1 MTDEDVRGDRAGAW
15 AEPMGARGRPITI
28 DETLALVEADRLRL
42 VRFLWC
48 DTDGVVRGKLSSATG
63 LGGRMASGIGLTRAM
78 QAMSMLD
85 HLQPVEGMG
94 PVGEVRLVPDP
105 TSFVPLPY
113 ADWQGA
119 LLCDLLTPAGKPWE
133 ACPRSFLKR
142 QIGHAAARGLQVQAS
157 FEGEFLLASIW
168 ADGVLRPVDEAQCFS
183 STAMNSSA
191 TYIGKLVDALER
203 QAVSLEQYYP
213 ELGHGQQE
221 ITIRHAPALRAAD
234 DAVTLRETVR
244 GMASLLGLHA
254 TFAPKPLAQQA
265 GNGTHIH
272 FSAWDASGT
281 TNLFHDRDAAYGLS
295 PLGRR
300 FVAGIVAHL
309 SGLVALTCPSVNSY
323 RRLQPRAWSSAY
335 RCWGPD
341 NREAAVRVA
350 SPFSHDESGTL
361 NAELKPV
368 DGSCNP
374 YLALGGLIAAGL
386 DGIARELDPGEPT
399 LVDPADLSD
408 DERARR
414 GIARLPS
421 SLGEALTALEADAV
435 LAEALGPLLLS
446 AYLAVKR
453 GDIAD
458 FAQQG
463 EDEERMAH
471 ARTF

>member
-1 MTDEDVRGDRAGAW
+1 MTDEDAGADRTGNE
-15 AEPMGARGRPITI
+15 AGPMGARGRPTTI
-28 DETLALVEADRLRL
+28 EETLALVEADRLAL

-48 DTDGVVRGKLSSATG
+48 DTDGVVRGKMSSATG
-63 LGGRMASGIGLTRAM
+63 LGDRMASGIGLTRAM

-94 PVGEVRLVPDP
+94 PVGEVRLAPDP

-113 ADWQGA
+113 ADRQGA
-119 LLCDLLTPAGKPWE
+119 LLCDLLTPAGEPWE

-157 FEGEFLLASIW
+157 FEGEFLLARIR
-168 ADGVLRPVDEAQCFS
+168 ADGVPRPVDAAQCFS
-183 STAMNSSA
+183 STAMNIA
-191 TYIGKLVDALER
+191 GPYLGNLIDALER
-203 QAVSLEQYYP
+203 QGLSFEQYYP
-213 ELGHGQQE
+213 ELGHGQHE

-244 GMASLLGLHA
+244 GVASSLGLHA

-265 GNGTHIH
+265 GNGAHIH
-272 FSAWDASGT
+272 VSAWDAGGT
-281 TNLFHDRDAAYGLS
+281 TNLFYDRDAAYGLS

-300 FVAGIVAHL
+300 FVAGVVAHL
-309 SGLVALTCPSVNSY
+309 PGLVALSCPSVNSY

-335 RCWGPD
+335 NCWGPD

-350 SPFSHDESGTL
+350 SPFRHDESGTL

-386 DGIARELDPGEPT
+386 DGIARELDPGEPM

-408 DERARR
+408 DERTRR
-414 GIARLPS
+414 GVARLPS
-421 SLGEALTALEADAV
+421 SLGEALAALETDAV
-435 LAEALGPLLLS
+435 LTEALGPLLLS

-463 EDEERMAH
+463 EDEERLTH